1 MFKRLIIAIGLLL
14 AVASPASAG
23 TFTPCLR
30 LSLPTPNDPAVANV
44 WGTILNTDFSL
55 IDTASG
61 GTGTISVA
69 GSSNVVLTAN
79 SGATDQSRSANF
91 VFTGALTGNI
101 NVLFPAAGCGSFS
114 VKNSTSGA
122 FSLSIG
128 ANNGSGSPAGAVVA
142 VPAGGTIELVSDG
155 TNVRSR
161 IDVTGLGVGLL
172 ASSPA
177 NTMVGNWTGS
187 GAAPLSNAMPS
198 CADSGGQHLNFVGG
212 TGITCGTSGPG
223 SSPAYWQMNLTAAGQ
238 TITGGAPD
246 AVVAFNSKS
255 AGSASYCST
264 TTGICTPNVAGTYS
278 VFCQVDNNPG
288 TSSSGDVLISASI
301 YKNTSRQAYF
311 PVEAQSSSAPLESV
325 PASISAYVSVN
336 GSTDSISCRASATQ
350 NGAILNDVSTGFNGQ
365 YVAP

>member
-1 MFKRLIIAIGLLL
+1 MIKRLIIAIGLLIGI
-14 AVASPASAG
+14 AAPASAG

-79 SGATDQSRSANF
+79 SGASDQSRSANF

-101 NVLFPAAGCGSFS
+101 NVLFPAGGCGSFS

-128 ANNGSGSPAGAVVA
+128 ANNGSGSPAGSVVA

-161 IDVTGLGVGLL
+161 VDVTGLGVGLL
-172 ASSPA
+172 ASSAA
-177 NTMVGNWTGS
+177 NTMVGNWTS
-187 GAAPLSNAMPS
+187 GATAPLSNAMPS

-223 SSPAYWQMNLTAAGQ
+223 SNPAYWAMTLSGNQ
-238 TITGGAPD
+238 TITTGTPTLVSFD
-246 AVVAFNSKS
+246 TKS
-255 AGSASYCST
+255 SGSASYCST
-264 TTGICTPNVAGTYS
+264 STHICTPNVAGTYAVS
-278 VFCQVDNNPG
+278 CAIEQDTGGSGTAGNVAVLAAIIKNGSQVGVAVQPNWVTG
-288 TSSSGDVLISASI
+288 LGVSAVTATAI
-301 YKNTSRQAYF
+301 AN
-311 PVEAQSSSAPLESV
+311 V
-325 PASISAYVSVN
+325 PVN
-336 GSTDSISCRASATQ
+336 GSSDTIACQTYTDAGGVVISGVQ
-350 NGAILNDVSTGFNGQ
+350 STFNGH
-365 YVAP
+365 YIAP